1 MLIFSMGQQGYFTAG
16 SAMFRQRM
24 HFMLAAVLFA
34 LTIGIRSADS
44 QPVTPSD
51 DYTTRIQPIFDSR
64 CIACHSCFNA
74 PCQLNL
80 QSYSGLARGANK
92 LNVYDR
98 SRLKSVA
105 PSRLD
110 IDGRSVSDW
119 RAKGFFD
126 VVGGT
131 DPGRT
136 LLMQLLSLRALH
148 PAMQPKTPVD
158 GSNFCPVDNDQAAR
172 VSQSTPALGMPYGLP
187 PLSQTQME
195 TLSAWVAGGAPG
207 PSDAS
212 RARRH
217 EVPSQLQ
224 SEVRAWEALLNG
236 PTPREKL
243 MARYLYEH
251 LFLAHL
257 HFTSDTEFQPP
268 AFFRLVRSRT
278 LCEAGVDEIAT
289 RRPNDDPGPG
299 EFHYCLSRLDGT
311 IVDKTH
317 IPYELSPQKLERIR
331 QTFLA
336 PAWDAENLP
345 GYSEATASNP
355 FATFA
360 EIPVRARYQFLLD
373 DAEYEISTFIKGP
386 VCNGSVAV
394 NSIQAQFFV
403 LFLRPEADGMVMSAE
418 YARQAQDLLIL
429 PGAWGS
435 DVPVFDSIPFLRR
448 LVEQREA
455 YRKLRADDARKLRP
469 AGYALEDIW
478 DGDSRNPNALL
489 TVFRHFDTAVVTQ
502 GAVGDLSKTL
512 FVLDYPL
519 FERLVYNLVVNYDVF
534 GNVGHQALTRLYMDM
549 IRMEAEELF
558 LSFLPPSQRARLRN
572 SWYRGGPLTDVKLR
586 YVFPLL
592 DSSAKTAVV
601 YRNQTDAKA
610 EFVEQVINAR
620 LPAEVRGAPDVLNWK
635 TLRLPPGAEAAPE
648 LTASEQALR
657 RIASIKAAGAT
668 PFARFLPDLAVV
680 LVRDAD
686 GRARLYSIVHN
697 REHANVSWILRE
709 SERFAPQEDTLTVR
723 AGVLG
728 AYPNMFFAV
737 PEAEIDGFSTA
748 VARLRSE
755 ADYERLV
762 DRFGIRRSS
771 ETFWAVYDAINA
783 AHLATD
789 PVRSGTLD
797 LTHYALDQK
806 K

>member
-1 MLIFSMGQQGYFTAG
+1 
-16 SAMFRQRM
+16 MFRLRR
-24 HFMLAAVLFA
+24 HFIPAAILIA

-44 QPVTPSD
+44 QPAPASD
-51 DYTTRIQPIFDSR
+51 DYATHIQPIFDSR

-98 SRLKSVA
+98 SRLESVA
-105 PSRLD
+105 PTRLD

-126 VVGGT
+126 VVGGA
-131 DPGRT
+131 DPART
-136 LLMQLLSLRALH
+136 LLMQLLGLRTRH
-148 PAMQPKTPVD
+148 PAVQPKTPVD
-158 GSNFCPVDNDQAAR
+158 GSNFCPANSDQGAR

-195 TLSAWVAGGAPG
+195 TLSAWVARGAPG
-207 PSDAS
+207 PSNAS
-212 RARRH
+212 WASRH
-217 EVPSQLQ
+217 EVPSRLRT
-224 SEVRAWEALLNG
+224 EVRAWEALLNG
-236 PTPREKL
+236 STPRAKL
-243 MARYLYEH
+243 VARYLYEH

-257 HFTSDTEFQPP
+257 YFTSDTESQPP

-299 EFHYCLSRLDGT
+299 DFHYCLSRFDGT

-331 QTFLA
+331 QTFLE
-336 PAWDAENLP
+336 PAWDVKNLP
-345 GYSEATASNP
+345 GYSETTASNP

-360 EIPVRARYQFLLD
+360 DIPVRARYQFLLD

-403 LFLRPEADGMVMSAE
+403 LFLRPEADSMVMSAE
-418 YARQAQDLLIL
+418 HARRAQDLLIL

-455 YRKLRADDARKLRP
+455 YRKLRAADALKLRP
-469 AGYALEDIW
+469 GGYALEDIW
-478 DGDSRNPNALL
+478 DGDGGNPNALL

-502 GAVGDLSKTL
+502 GAAGDLSKTL

-558 LSFLPPSQRARLRN
+558 LAFLPPSQRAGLRK

-592 DSSAKTAVV
+592 DSSAPTGVV
-601 YRNQTDAKA
+601 YRNEADAKA
-610 EFVEQVINAR
+610 ELVERVINEH
-620 LPAEVRGAPDVLNWK
+620 LSPQVRGPPDVLNWK
-635 TLRLPPGAEAAPE
+635 ILQLPQGAEAAPE

-657 RIASIKAAGAT
+657 RIASIKAASTT

-680 LVRDAD
+680 LVRGED

-697 REHANVSWILRE
+697 REHANVSWILGE

-737 PEAEIDGFSTA
+737 PEAEIEVFSTA
-748 VARLRSE
+748 VARLKSE

-762 DRFGIRRSS
+762 DRFGIRRSN
-771 ETFWAVYDAINA
+771 ETFWSIYDAINA
-783 AHLATD
+783 THLASD